1 GQEAAR
7 QAPRRSRTRN
17 VQADRPET
25 CKEDYHVSDNEII
38 KKTITD
44 TALNRRSFL
53 KWSAALSGTA
63 VLASSTGAGLTSGL
77 KKVQAAPRRSEERR
91 VGKEGRAGRARDDAK

>member
-1 GQEAAR
+1 M
-7 QAPRRSRTRN
+7 
-17 VQADRPET
+17 
-25 CKEDYHVSDNEII
+25 SDNEII

-77 KKVQAAPRRSEERR
+77 TSGLKKVQAAPRAAQSKI
-91 VGKEGRAGRARDDAK
+91 VTTSCYHNCGGRFILKAEVKDGAIVRLLPDTDPMSTD